1 MSSWARSE
9 WNLNLKLWNSQERR
23 LAAALATEQNRP
35 EIAIWALNG
44 EEDRK
49 IYDLRFP
56 LVYAS
61 LVAEQAG
68 KRNLDMAWV
77 MGLMRTESA
86 MAADA
91 VSSANARGLMQV
103 LPATAAQLAR
113 RHGHSYS
120 GSEQLMRAED
130 NIVFGTTFL
139 RELMDKFGNNQVLVS
154 GAYNAGPRAV
164 KRWLETLPSHDPTI
178 WIETLPY
185 YETRDYIP
193 RVLAFAT
200 VYDWRLQ
207 KPVQRISSRMPALN
221 SYNMGAAPGP
231 RDIAEVACPG
241 PAAVALSGS

>member
-1 MSSWARSE
+1 
-9 WNLNLKLWNSQERR
+9 
-23 LAAALATEQNRP
+23 
-35 EIAIWALNG
+35 
-44 EEDRK
+44 
-49 IYDLRFP
+49 
-56 LVYAS
+56 
-61 LVAEQAG
+61 
-68 KRNLDMAWV
+68 

-86 MAADA
+86 MAEDA
-91 VSSANARGLMQV
+91 VSSANARGLMQL

-113 RHGHSYS
+113 RHGQSYR
-120 GSEQLMRAED
+120 GSEQLMQARD

-164 KRWLETLPSHDPTI
+164 KRWLETLPNDDPTI

-221 SYNMGAAPGP
+221 SATMGSGAGSGDVAA
-231 RDIAEVACPG
+231 VVCPG